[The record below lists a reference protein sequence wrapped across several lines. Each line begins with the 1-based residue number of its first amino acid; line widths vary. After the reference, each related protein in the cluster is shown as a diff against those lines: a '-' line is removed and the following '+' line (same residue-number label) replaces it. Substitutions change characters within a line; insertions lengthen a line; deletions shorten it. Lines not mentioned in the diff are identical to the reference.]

1 MAAMVVMCKH
11 ALCVRQAVA
20 TAAPQEMTSAW
31 NSARHNFVFGATPLI
46 LNYTSRTYLS
56 ANAGLLL
63 HLALTRHYLQIHRK
77 NITPEGLWEGGRV
90 RPFDPAFPSDCLC
103 SRQARTHTDGG

>member
-1 MAAMVVMCKH
+1 MVVMCKH

-20 TAAPQEMTSAW
+20 TAASLGNDIGLELGQAQLC
-31 NSARHNFVFGATPLI
+31 FCGATPLI